1 MVLLS
6 DSILYLE
13 LGNEI
18 STVVHGELRL
28 QRRINAVSRFNESIR
43 STIKPQRVVFS

>member
-18 STVVHGELRL
+18 STVVHGDSRL
-28 QRRINAVSRFNESIR
+28 QRRIMLFLDLMKTFVLQLNLEE
-43 STIKPQRVVFS
+43 

>member
-18 STVVHGELRL
+18 STVVHGDSVAKEN
-28 QRRINAVSRFNESIR
+28 NAVSRFNENIC
-43 STIKPQRVVFS
+43 STIKPRRIVFS